1 MSPDRLAE
9 LRRQRA
15 LVAQHLAWI
24 DAELTAAGAGRSP
37 HAGTV
42 SPSAPVAP
50 GTPPENAPP
59 ADAELAAAEP
69 AAEIDPAVALANAR
83 ADEII
88 EKYRATEALD
98 PLAAKRG
105 CLVLFGAFMV
115 LLGATVLAI
124 YFFHYRQN

>member
-24 DAELTAAGAGRSP
+24 DSELTAAGAGQTSQP
-37 HAGTV
+37 VAAPASTM
-42 SPSAPVAP
+42 PSAVSDEP
-50 GTPPENAPP
+50 G
-59 ADAELAAAEP
+59 EP
-69 AAEIDPAVALANAR
+69 ATPATLASSEDAALALAQTR

-98 PLAAKRG
+98 PRAAQRG
-105 CLVLFGAFMV
+105 CLGLFGALFALAGFV
-115 LLGATVLAI
+115 ILAI
-124 YFFHYRQN
+124 YYFRYVRN

>member
-24 DAELTAAGAGRSP
+24 DSELTAAGAGQTSQP
-37 HAGTV
+37 LAAPPPTI
-42 SPSAPVAP
+42 PSAVSDEPGEPTAP
-50 GTPPENAPP
+50 AT
-59 ADAELAAAEP
+59 LAASED
-69 AAEIDPAVALANAR
+69 AAIALAQTR

-98 PLAAKRG
+98 PRAAKRG
-105 CLVLFGAFMV
+105 CLVLFGAFFAFAGFV
-115 LLGATVLAI
+115 ILAI
-124 YFFHYRQN
+124 YYFRYVRN